1 MKSYITKHLGDND
14 NFVFNTIKNHPEWYG
29 HNRAID
35 LMRVQFW
42 DIIDKK
48 CNLLGFFGCSY
59 RQLENKNECI
69 ICYVFV
75 KEEYRKQG
83 LFKKLIDFVIDNNT
97 EFELITIG
105 STWKNELALSIYSK
119 KFEYLGEDEEENGT
133 WFSVKNERKE

>member
-1 MKSYITKHLGDND
+1 MTSYITKHLGDND

-42 DIIDKK
+42 DIIDER

-59 RQLENKNECI
+59 WQLDNKNECV
-69 ICYVFV
+69 ICYVFI
-75 KEEYRKQG
+75 KEEHRKQG
-83 LFKKLIDFVIDNNT
+83 LFNKLIDFVIENNT

-105 STWKNELALSIYSK
+105 ATWKNDLANEIYSK
-119 KFEYLGEDEEENGT
+119 LFKFLRKDDEELGN
-133 WFSVKNERKE
+133 WYIVKYERKE